1 MSAGRE
7 TPAKTAGSRLTRH
20 LHTVYFAILE
30 WNRAQPRHVQLVGA
44 IMAAFAFVVMS
55 LAVAIGAS
63 PIVPDAQVS
72 IVLGFDIRLLLAL
85 AVGSYLIT
93 QCILV
98 MLGKGERSR
107 GVILADLSN
116 DMILLALLVTI
127 AYLHFNL
134 KMWIPLINPALYDA
148 EFMAVDERLRGIVDA
163 FTWIGTTL
171 HSTFSNEVRWYQ
183 FGFILMF
190 VISFCRFSAARNAY
204 YPRFVVSISL
214 MMSLGALSYLIAPAL
229 GPFIYEDG
237 IGLLATE
244 AQADMRD
251 GYREVR
257 AAGFAWIE
265 NVGSEYFTAALA
277 AMPSLHIAN
286 ASVMTYYMLRSRD
299 YLAPFF
305 VFLWFWILFD
315 SVALRWHYMVDAPA
329 GILLAALVIWLTGRL
344 LRGASPA
351 RASSAEAPALA
362 ASNYSASRA

>member
-44 IMAAFAFVVMS
+44 IMAALAFVILS

-63 PIVPDAQVS
+63 PIVPDARVN
-72 IVLGFDIRLLLAL
+72 IALGFNIGLPLAL
-85 AVGSYLIT
+85 AVGCYLIT

-98 MLGKGERSR
+98 MLGKGKRSR
-107 GVILADLSN
+107 RVILADLAN
-116 DMILLALLVTI
+116 DMILLALFVTI

-148 EFMAVDERLRGIVDA
+148 EFMAVDEYLRGIVDA
-163 FTWIGTTL
+163 FTWISTTL
-171 HSTFSNEVRWYQ
+171 HSTVSDGVRWYQ

-190 VISFCRFSAARNAY
+190 VIAFCRFSATRNEY

-214 MMSLGALSYLIAPAL
+214 IMSLGALSYLIAPAL

-237 IGLLATE
+237 IDLLATE
-244 AQADMRD
+244 AQANMHD

-257 AAGFAWIE
+257 AAGFPWIE
-265 NVGSEYFTAALA
+265 SAGSEYFTAALA

-286 ASVMTYYMLRSRD
+286 ASVMTYYMLRSGD

-315 SVALRWHYMVDAPA
+315 SVALRWHYIVDAPA

-344 LRGASPA
+344 LRGASPE
-351 RASSAEAPALA
+351 RASSAEAPDPA
-362 ASNYSASRA
+362 APDYYASRA

>member
-7 TPAKTAGSRLTRH
+7 TPAKAARSRLVRH

-30 WNRAQPRHVQLVGA
+30 WNRAQPAHVQLVGA
-44 IMAAFAFVVMS
+44 ILAAFAFVVLS
-55 LAVAIGAS
+55 LAVVIGAS
-63 PIVPDAQVS
+63 PIVPDAHVS
-72 IVLGFDIRLLLAL
+72 IALGFNIGLPLGL

-93 QCILV
+93 QCILI
-98 MLGKGERSR
+98 MLGKGKRSR
-107 GVILADLSN
+107 GVILADLAN
-116 DMILLALLVTI
+116 DMILLALFVTI

-148 EFMAVDERLRGIVDA
+148 EFMAIDEHLRGTVDA
-163 FTWIGTTL
+163 VTWISTTL
-171 HSTFSNEVRWYQ
+171 HSAVSEKVRWYQ

-190 VISFCRFSAARNAY
+190 VFAFCRFSAARNEY

-237 IGLLATE
+237 IDLLASE
-244 AQADMRD
+244 AQANMHD

-265 NVGSEYFTAALA
+265 SVGSEYFSAALA
-277 AMPSLHIAN
+277 AMPSLHVAN

-315 SVALRWHYMVDAPA
+315 SVALRWHYIVDAPA
-329 GILLAALVIWLTGRL
+329 GILLAALVIWLTSRL
-344 LRGASPA
+344 LRGASPE

-362 ASNYSASRA
+362 TPDYSASRV